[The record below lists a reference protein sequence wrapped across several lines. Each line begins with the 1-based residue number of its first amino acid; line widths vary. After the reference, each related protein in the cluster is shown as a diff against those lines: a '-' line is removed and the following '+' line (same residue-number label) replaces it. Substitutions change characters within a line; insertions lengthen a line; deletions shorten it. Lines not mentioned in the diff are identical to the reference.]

1 MVTILTL
8 TWLKWFLLYNN
19 YDDTVS
25 SFSKS
30 GEDKAIVTI
39 VDGSE
44 QEIFYFTK
52 SLSEAQKH
60 YHMWCRNAELIK
72 PKNNSKFPLLV
83 QYFLDTLFYSRILNF
98 S

>member
-52 SLSEAQKH
+52 SLSDAQKH

-72 PKNNSKFPLLV
+72 P
-83 QYFLDTLFYSRILNF
+83 
-98 S
+98 